1 MPAMQDRNDSVL
13 LITQCSDPLKWY
25 SIFIGKY
32 VPLIAAEGT
41 EYRSQEPAGYTNFVS
56 YLDAVVVDLTDN
68 IQYY

>member
-1 MPAMQDRNDSVL
+1 MLAMHVHENSAL
-13 LITQCSDPLKWY
+13 LIIQCKDPLKWY
-25 SIFIGKY
+25 SSFVGKY

-56 YLDAVVVDLTDN
+56 YLDADVVDLTDN